1 MNSGEPESPKEEDDK
16 TRMRKEEEVRRKM
29 KKRIYVRKKYQ
40 LRNTGREVTV
50 SEEEI
55 DAEIKKDALRNSKSE
70 AAEELLWRLV
80 ENRSAE
86 YRSQRKRA
94 RDRLAKRILRITKD
108 KSSTRNIQANDKI
121 MEVESVQGSVRESLQ
136 ENVQESVQKDF
147 LDLSAELI
155 AKVECMIG
163 ANMDD
168 IVKAVTGDH
177 SDNCDIF

>member
-55 DAEIKKDALRNSKSE
+55 DAEIKKDALRKSRSE
-70 AAEELLWRLV
+70 AAEELLLRLV

-94 RDRLAKRILRITKD
+94 RDRLAKRILRITRD
-108 KSSTRNIQANDKI
+108 KSSTRNIQANEKI
-121 MEVESVQGSVRESLQ
+121 MEVESVHGSVRES
-136 ENVQESVQKDF
+136 VQESVQKDF

-177 SDNCDIF
+177 SDNFDIF